1 MSGGEALIPTTT
13 ALIPYRPLPDQNA
26 FGPDD
31 DKFKYT
37 YTDLDDLGSKSVMP
51 SEMEPLTKAKVIE
64 KLHTLDYHHYYTVIY
79 NVIEIVFSSNHIF
92 DIVERAYDRNNAK
105 YKNILTTLFPTIP
118 LDGNKDEYRTKLN
131 KLIGGLAELSLL
143 YYIPCKH
150 EVPSLTR
157 TEFALA
163 FISYYITAKGRT
175 WGFKL
180 SEAIKTITTKNPAN
194 KINMNNVSRCQICL
208 TSFDE
213 LSPDYSLGPKKLT
226 RTLLINYGGRHRK
239 SRKIRKS
246 KRGKRKGIKQKSRRS
261 ISR

>member
-1 MSGGEALIPTTT
+1 MSGGEALIPTTPT
-13 ALIPYRPLPDQNA
+13 LITYRPLPDQTA
-26 FGPDD
+26 FSPDD
-31 DKFKYT
+31 NKFKYT
-37 YTDLDDLGSKSVMP
+37 HTDLYDLGSTSVMP
-51 SEMEPLTKAKVIE
+51 SEMEPLTKDEVIE
-64 KLHTLDYHHYYTVIY
+64 KLHNLDYRHYYTVIY
-79 NVIEIVFSSNHIF
+79 NVIKIVFKCIL
-92 DIVERAYDRNNAK
+92 DTAYDNAPRR
-105 YKNILTTLFPTIP
+105 YTTAKNSLTSLFPTIP
-118 LDGNKDEYRTKLN
+118 FVHNKKEYRRNLDI
-131 KLIGGLAELSLL
+131 LIARLAELSLL
-143 YYIPCKH
+143 YYMPCKL

-163 FISYYITAKGRT
+163 FMLYYIAAKGRN
-175 WGFKL
+175 WEFNL
-180 SEAIKTITTKNPAN
+180 SKAINIITTKNPAN

-226 RTLLINYGGRHRK
+226 RTLLTNYGGRRRK